1 MKSLTDTFTL
11 HNGTGIPCVGFGTA
25 ELRGEHGKRAFLTA
39 LETGYRHLDSAQMY
53 YNEEMVGAAVKESG
67 VPREEVFIT
76 TKLAND
82 VRGYRETMDSLDE
95 SLRKLGTPYA
105 DLFLIHWP
113 APAPFKENWRQMNAE
128 SWRAM
133 EDLLEAGKVRSI
145 GVSNF
150 RPEHTK
156 ALLKTAR
163 VKPMVNQIR
172 LLPGY
177 TQEDVVAYSRE
188 EGMLLEAYSPL
199 GAGEIFSSR
208 EMKDLARKY
217 GRTVAQLAIRWCLQR
232 GFLPLPRSG
241 NPDRIRENTGV
252 FDFDIS
258 GEDLV
263 RLDRVKT

>member
-1 MKSLTDTFTL
+1 MLK
-11 HNGTGIPCVGFGTA
+11 
-25 ELRGEHGKRAFLTA
+25 GEAGKRAFVTA
-39 LETGYRHLDSAQMY
+39 LQTGYRHLDSAQMY
-53 YNEEMVGAAVKESG
+53 DNEEMVGAAVKESG
-67 VPREEVFIT
+67 VPRGEVFIT

-82 VRGYRETMDSLDE
+82 VRGYSETVDALNE
-95 SLRKLGTPYA
+95 SLRRLETSWA

-113 APAPFKENWRQMNAE
+113 APSRFQHDWRHMNAE

-133 EDLLEAGKVRSI
+133 EDLVEQGKVRSI

-172 LLPGY
+172 LLPGE
-177 TQEDVVAYSRE
+177 TQADVTLYSRG

-199 GAGEIFSSR
+199 GSGEIFSSR
-208 EMKDLARKY
+208 EMKEMAVKY
-217 GRTVAQLAIRWCLQR
+217 GRTIAQLAIRWCLQR
-232 GFLPLPRSG
+232 GFLPLPRSS
-241 NPDRIRENTGV
+241 NADRIRENAQV

-258 GEDLV
+258 EDDLA
-263 RLDRVKT
+263 RLDRVKI